1 MANAVKM
8 FKSIAMC
15 APNHFKVA
23 YKINP
28 WMGGTVDSA
37 LAHKQWNTL
46 KNAFEKNGV
55 EVKTINQAEGLP
67 DMVFCCNSGIVYG
80 KKVYL
85 AHFRHPERQGER
97 DHYEKWFR
105 ENGYEVFGDKDSF
118 FEGGGDATF
127 TSPDKLWAGYGFRS
141 QKEVY
146 AKIQKL
152 GNFKIIPCELNND
165 KFYHLD
171 VCFCPLSDKL
181 ALWYPNA
188 FTKETQE
195 RMKKEIE
202 LIEVTEKDAQNFV
215 CNAVAVGDTVFLPKN
230 CVDIVPTLKSRGF
243 KTVEIDLSEFLKAGG
258 AIQCLVLKL

>member
-1 MANAVKM
+1 MLLQ
-8 FKSIAMC
+8 F
-15 APNHFKVA
+15 
-23 YKINP
+23 
-28 WMGGTVDSA
+28 TV
-37 LAHKQWNTL
+37 
-46 KNAFEKNGV
+46 FE
-55 EVKTINQAEGLP
+55 
-67 DMVFCCNSGIVYG
+67 
-80 KKVYL
+80 VYL

-105 ENGYEVFGDKDSF
+105 ENGYEVFGDKDNF

-141 QKEVY
+141 QKEVSRNDIEIFTFVYVFFSVYFQVY

-215 CNAVAVGDTVFLPKN
+215 CNAVSVGDTIFLPKN

-258 AIQCLVLKL
+258 AVQCLVLKL